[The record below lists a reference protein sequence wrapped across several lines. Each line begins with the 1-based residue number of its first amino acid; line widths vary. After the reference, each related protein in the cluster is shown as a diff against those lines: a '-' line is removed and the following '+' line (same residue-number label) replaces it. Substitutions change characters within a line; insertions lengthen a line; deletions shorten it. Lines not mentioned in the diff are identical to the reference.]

1 MFGLSEMTD
10 EITNATDN
18 KKPSIRVFRES
29 TKAFHTVNN
38 NLLIHKLESIN
49 QNMNRNIVYI
59 YIYIYINNI
68 SVQVLNLVAHHIL
81 MIRDP
86 I

>member
-49 QNMNRNIVYI
+49 QNMYSSKSGCNRNVDRQ
-59 YIYIYINNI
+59 
-68 SVQVLNLVAHHIL
+68 S
-81 MIRDP
+81 M
-86 I
+86 